1 MIKINDYTIFQYGS
15 LWYILEYPLSSP
27 DPKRLIR
34 IVNKLIYNHI

>member
-1 MIKINDYTIFQYGS
+1 MITINEYHIFKYGTH
-15 LWYILEYPLSSP
+15 WYIQEYPLSSS